1 MFTYF
6 PILLLA
12 RISWLNE
19 SFKTAYGIGAAS
31 ENAKVELQRKG
42 LQFPIL
48 EKVGIFFHYVWMFA
62 VVSHKHS

>member
-19 SFKTAYGIGAAS
+19 SFKTAYGLGASS

-48 EKVGIFFHYVWMFA
+48 EKVGIFLL
-62 VVSHKHS
+62 S